1 MQKCK
6 SLDTDNSYIL
16 VNENVFAY
24 NKLLEIRKLYE
35 ITQIKIN
42 KYISNI
48 NNKLINFIF
57 LQNLEDKL
65 EAEKLNIQYTI
76 IMNNNLIKYQYED
89 YLKDAYIQLKLV

>member
-65 EAEKLNIQYTI
+65 ESEKLNIQYTI
-76 IMNNNLIKYQYED
+76 IMNNNLIKIMKKFN
-89 YLKDAYIQLKLV
+89 L

>member
-65 EAEKLNIQYTI
+65 ESEKLNIQYTI
-76 IMNNNLIKYQYED
+76 IMNNNLIKVMKKFN
-89 YLKDAYIQLKLV
+89 L

>member
-76 IMNNNLIKYQYED
+76 IMNNNLIKVMKKFN
-89 YLKDAYIQLKLV
+89 L